1 VILGQTLPVRA
12 VPGLA
17 ACSASLTS
25 ASRGC
30 GAGQGR
36 TLEGGGEALSDLEK
50 PPAGIQEDGGLPHQG
65 DGARPGPGAPLRKP
79 GEPISQPWGVS
90 SVRLLGALEID
101 VIDRMPG
108 AEDETGK
115 APEPLLARE
124 LPLADVKGFGPMA
137 RAAFVALVL
146 NLKSGRTPAQ
156 LGEAMEGRPETP
168 LALQT
173 HLSAVRRTG
182 LRVSHRSRIYR
193 VEGLDR
199 AQVDA
204 LRFEDLYRELKR
216 LTANPGEERDLLLI
230 MKAEE
235 ALQLWGGDPLAAHQY
250 FMDHLTLRQFSDWLI
265 EIQRWYASALL
276 RRAGPADIES
286 AARLLEQIRARNPS
300 HRGVAELQEAIRA
313 LSSAS
318 PAAGPGN
325 AGPRAFT
332 GDPGDSAWLPRYR
345 ECLRELASSVDLRG
359 FSIEILS
366 SSSLA
371 AVYTPLYA
379 KPRTLEKPSPGRRT
393 SAGRPL
399 LETVVGHTRANLVIG
414 ESGSGKST
422 FLLHLCTSHLDDESE
437 GLPLFVDLGASPP
450 ILEDRLDS
458 HGRLPWHVLPELFS
472 SCFADL
478 GVDVSVQ
485 DLDALARRTR
495 VVWLVDGLNEFPS
508 PEMRSALADAISVCT
523 LRWPKAQFVIT
534 TTHTAL
540 SGHGTPPGFQRVDVD
555 EFHPADV
562 EFFLDA
568 FSRDRNS
575 KLTAEERRESWE
587 PLARAVRSSADLRDM
602 AKSPLRLTAMTLAY
616 LREGRL
622 PESRADLLRGAVSWL
637 IHKKSPLLRPYVRSG
652 HDLKMIFAE
661 LAFQMMAAEETPLS
675 RVGIAWAADR
685 LRPLDCYHSDV
696 RDFLDAAVS
705 AGGLLIPRGPGD
717 LGMHD
722 AFRDY
727 LAASRIAAKTDDV
740 ASGWWSEMAPHLDDS
755 EWHSVV
761 ALVPGALLL
770 LSGSERVDLFF
781 DRLGASCANQRLG
794 TRAARVSL
802 GGRIL
807 HELGLSGYRLS
818 RAPRWA
824 DAVRSVR
831 ELFDNPGDVPLVV
844 RYGAAV
850 AYGIMGDDRL
860 AHPEGTWA
868 PIPGGRFWM
877 GAQAAAPRS
886 RNYDPDAAPWE
897 SPVSRVELPS
907 FAIRKFPITVS
918 EYRAFVDAGGYS
930 GAGARH
936 WPAGGWQWRTR
947 ARAEAPVEWEA
958 QLSVPNTPVS
968 GVTWYECMAYCGW
981 LTENDDRDNTY
992 RLPYEREWEYVAKRD
1007 ISSSQFRWG
1016 DRMQG
1021 GNEAEANWA
1030 GAFLRHKTP
1039 VGMFPASTT
1048 SDGVADLF
1056 GNVEEWCMDTWP
1068 VESSV
1073 RAARPAAAGSLQQDA
1088 RSPADGAQ
1096 PGTMRVVRG
1105 GSCIRFSRLCRPT
1118 YRSRVGQD
1126 SGYLSVGFRPVRMS
1140 GPGNE
1145 PRRATRG

>member
-1 VILGQTLPVRA
+1 MSSA
-12 VPGLA
+12 PGIPQ
-17 ACSASLTS
+17 
-25 ASRGC
+25 R
-30 GAGQGR
+30 R
-36 TLEGGGEALSDLEK
+36 
-50 PPAGIQEDGGLPHQG
+50 
-65 DGARPGPGAPLRKP
+65 P
-79 GEPISQPWGVS
+79 GEPIAQPWRVS
-90 SVRLLGALEID
+90 YIRLLGTLGID
-101 VIDRMPG
+101 VVDRTPG
-108 AEDETGK
+108 AGDDTENVAES
-115 APEPLLARE
+115 PVRE

-168 LALQT
+168 PALQT

-182 LRVSHRSRIYR
+182 LRVSHRSGIYR

-204 LRFEDLYRELKR
+204 LRFEDLYREVKR
-216 LTANPGEERDLLLI
+216 LSANPNEERNLLLI
-230 MKAEE
+230 ARAEE
-235 ALQLWGGDPLAAHQY
+235 ALQLWGGDPVAAHQY
-250 FMDHLTLRQFSDWLI
+250 FVDHLTLKQFSDWLI
-265 EIQRWYASALL
+265 AIQHWYANALL
-276 RRAGPADIES
+276 RRAEPADIES
-286 AARLLEQIRARNPS
+286 AARLVEQIRARNPS

-313 LSSAS
+313 LTSVSY
-318 PAAGPGN
+318 AARPGN
-325 AGPRAFT
+325 ASPLAFA
-332 GDPGDSAWLPRYR
+332 GDPGESAWLPRYR

-379 KPRTLEKPSPGRRT
+379 KPRTLEKPSPEQRT

-422 FLLHLCTSHLDDESE
+422 FLLHLCASHLDDESK
-437 GLPLFVDLGASPP
+437 GIPLFIDLGASPP
-450 ILEDRLDS
+450 ILDARQDP
-458 HGRLPWHVLPELFS
+458 HGRLPWQVLPELFS
-472 SCFADL
+472 TRFADL

-495 VVWLVDGLNEFPS
+495 VVWLVDGLNEVAS
-508 PEMRSALADAISVCT
+508 PEMRSALADAISVCAR
-523 LRWPKAQFVIT
+523 RWPKAQFVIT

-555 EFHPADV
+555 EFRPEDV
-562 EFFLDA
+562 DFFLDA
-568 FSRDRNS
+568 FFKDRNS
-575 KLTAEERRESWE
+575 DVTTEERREMWE
-587 PLARAVRSSADLRDM
+587 PLARAVRDSADLRDM

-622 PESRADLLRGAVSWL
+622 PESRADLLQGAVSWL
-637 IHKKSPLLRPYVRSG
+637 IYKKSPLLRPYVRSG

-661 LAFQMMAAEETPLS
+661 LALQMMAAEEIPLS

-685 LRPLDCYHSDV
+685 LRPLDCFHSDV
-696 RDFLDAAVS
+696 REFLDAAVS

-727 LAASRIAAKTDDV
+727 LAASRIAAKTDDA
-740 ASGWWSEMAPHLDDS
+740 ASGWWSELAPHLDDA

-781 DRLGASCANQRLG
+781 DRLGISCMNQRLG
-794 TRAARVSL
+794 IRAARVSL
-802 GGRIL
+802 GGHIL
-807 HELGLSGYRLS
+807 RELGLSGYRLS
-818 RAPRWA
+818 RAPRWV
-824 DAVRSVR
+824 DAVKSIR
-831 ELFDNPGDVPLVV
+831 ELFDSPSDVPVAV

-860 AHPEGTWA
+860 AHPEATWV

-877 GAQAAAPRS
+877 GAQAVSPHS

-897 SPVSRVELPS
+897 SPVSQVEVSP

-918 EYRAFVDAGGYS
+918 EYQAFVDAGGYC
-930 GAGARH
+930 GTGARY
-936 WPAGGWQWRTR
+936 WLADGWQWRTQTQ
-947 ARAEAPVEWEA
+947 AEAPVEWAA
-958 QLSVPNTPVS
+958 QLSVPNAPVS
-968 GVTWYECMAYCGW
+968 GVTWHECMAYCGW
-981 LTENDDRDNTY
+981 LTENDGRGNIY
-992 RLPYEREWEYVAKRD
+992 RLPYEREWEYAAKRD
-1007 ISSSQFRWG
+1007 ISSFQFRWG
-1016 DRMQG
+1016 DRMHSG
-1021 GNEAEANWA
+1021 DEAEANWA
-1030 GAFLRHKTP
+1030 GAFLRRKTP

-1048 SDGVADLF
+1048 DDGVADLF
-1056 GNVEEWCMDTWP
+1056 GNVEEWCMDAWP
-1068 VESSV
+1068 EEGNLYS
-1073 RAARPAAAGSLQQDA
+1073 AAAAATGAGTSRKEA
-1088 RSPADGAQ
+1088 RSPAG
-1096 PGTMRVVRG
+1096 GTWQGTKRVVRG

-1118 YRSRVGQD
+1118 YRSRIRQD
-1126 SGYLSVGFRPVRMS
+1126 RGYLSVGFRPVRVT
-1140 GPGNE
+1140 GPNNDA
-1145 PRRATRG
+1145 RRTGRS